1 VCAQCAGDDGLLQ
14 LPEFEAMA
22 NAGAGSDSVAEAGEE
37 ERDLAQLLQ
46 VCVRVC
52 TSFESCMHGFAPNVL
67 FPRVCGHWHTLRSP

>member
-1 VCAQCAGDDGLLQ
+1 MCRRNIRGGSRGLRCERCDWDVCAPCAGDDGLLQ

-46 VCVRVC
+46 VCVRVH
-52 TSFESCMHGFAPNVL
+52 FI
-67 FPRVCGHWHTLRSP
+67 